1 MRKYT
6 EYDVLGFDEP
16 TGNIRI
22 LWSVKDHPAWAIIKL
37 HRVPLLA
44 ETENWSKDK
53 LLDHFRAEIPHAA
66 DVPEWLK
73 EEVYLREVI
82 VKDKTEEKEFAKA
95 REGSLAGGAQRKPG
109 VGTGSVR

>member
-16 TGNIRI
+16 TGFIRI

-37 HRVPLLA
+37 HTVPLQA
-44 ETENWSKDK
+44 ETENWSKEV
-53 LLDHFRAEIPHAA
+53 LMEHFRREVPPVA

-82 VKDKTEEKEFAKA
+82 VKDKIEA
-95 REGSLAGGAQRKPG
+95 SAGTKSGAA
-109 VGTGSVR
+109 

>member
-44 ETENWSKDK
+44 ETENWSKEK
-53 LLDHFRAEIPHAA
+53 LLDYFRDEIPHAA

-73 EEVYLREVI
+73 EEVYLREEI
-82 VKDKTEEKEFAKA
+82 VKDKVEAHEFSKA
-95 REGSLAGGAQRKPG
+95 SAGIKPGAAQRKPA
-109 VGTGSVR
+109 